1 MDATLCLN
9 TSGRPYYGEGAAEGM
24 LDDVAIEAGV
34 SPLSVI
40 YQRDEEY
47 AKQQS

>member
-1 MDATLCLN
+1 MGNIEKTKFYDRKDLSVRDIVSLIGIWE
-9 TSGRPYYGEGAAEGM
+9 S
-24 LDDVAIEAGV
+24 EAGV